1 MQVDNIFLIVFWVTF
16 LLCLSTYALYPI
28 CIFFLAKYRPF
39 IVKRQEIHPFVS
51 VIISAFNE
59 EKHIESKLMNTLE
72 LDYPRDRMEIIVG
85 SDGSTD
91 RTAKL
96 VAGFTDRNPVPPVKL
111 LHFPTN
117 RGKTTVQNDCVNVAK
132 GEILLFMDAASFLN
146 KGAIEKIVRNF
157 ADPRVGGVAGRL
169 QYVNTGANLT
179 TESQGIYW
187 RYEVKIREME
197 SRLGSLIGVDGPLYA
212 LRRENYVPLKP
223 AIISDFISPLLVL
236 AAGKKVVLDPE
247 AVVNED
253 PTLKAGQELRTRR
266 RITVRALTA
275 LAMHKDLLNLFRH
288 PALAA
293 QIIFHKLLR
302 WFVGP
307 LVIMNFVASIF
318 LSTYSLFS
326 YVLLGYV
333 IFFLLALFGF
343 LFNFFGVNW
352 RVMTIPY
359 YFLLVNL
366 AASLGILDFIRKKQ
380 AVTWQPLRG

>member
-1 MQVDNIFLIVFWVTF
+1 MQVYNIFLIVFWMTL

-28 CIFFLAKYRPF
+28 SIFFLAKYRPF
-39 IVKRQEIHPFVS
+39 IVKRKEIYPFVS
-51 VIISAFNE
+51 IIIAAFNE
-59 EKHIESKLMNTLE
+59 EKHIENKLINTLE
-72 LDYPRDRMEIIVG
+72 LNYPKDRMEIIVG

-91 RTAKL
+91 RTANL
-96 VAGFTDRNPVPPVKL
+96 VTGYTDRYAAPPVKL

-117 RGKTTVQNDCVNVAK
+117 RGKTTVQNECVNIAK
-132 GEILLFMDAASFLN
+132 GEVLLFMDAASFLN
-146 KGAIEKIVRNF
+146 RDAIKNIVRNF
-157 ADPRVGGVAGRL
+157 ADPEVAGVAGRL
-169 QYVNTGANLT
+169 QYVNTGTNLT

-212 LRRENYVPLKP
+212 LRRENYIPLRP
-223 AIISDFISPLLVL
+223 TIISDFISPLLVL
-236 AAGKKVVLDPE
+236 ATGKKVILDPD

-253 PTLKAGQELRTRR
+253 PTLKAGQELKTRR

-275 LAMHKDLLNLFRH
+275 LAVHKDLLNVFKY

-307 LVIMNFVASIF
+307 LVIMNVLASVF
-318 LSTYSLFS
+318 LSTHTFFS
-326 YVLLGYV
+326 YVLLGYLL
-333 IFFLLALFGF
+333 FFLLALFGF
-343 LFNFFGVNW
+343 LCNFFGISW

-359 YFLLVNL
+359 YFVLVNF
-366 AASLGILDFIRKKQ
+366 AASLGILDFIRRKQ
-380 AVTWQPLRG
+380 AITWHPLRG